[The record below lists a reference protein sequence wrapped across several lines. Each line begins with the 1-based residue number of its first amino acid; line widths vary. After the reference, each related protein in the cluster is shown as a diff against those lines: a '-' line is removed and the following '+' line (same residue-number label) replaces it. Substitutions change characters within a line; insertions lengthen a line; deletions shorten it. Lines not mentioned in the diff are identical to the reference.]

1 MLNYCSHHHF
11 LSHNGI
17 LNDKGQKETHSC
29 HTNNNHMTKI
39 YCYNSVED
47 CYFEF
52 GNIIKLPFMD
62 KYVNNVET
70 DNFSWAG

>member
-1 MLNYCSHHHF
+1 
-11 LSHNGI
+11 
-17 LNDKGQKETHSC
+17 
-29 HTNNNHMTKI
+29 MTKI

-62 KYVNNVET
+62 TYVNNVEM